1 MEGIRMSL
9 IIRPMLTLVALAL
22 LSMPAIIISCAG
34 SSAHRI
40 TSPSGTTTT
49 YILVR
54 HAEKESNDVASPLT
68 EKGRARARAL
78 IDAVVPLGVTAIYC
92 TQTRRNME
100 TVEPLS
106 EHLGIEVQTLYK
118 GGPMNAGYLADH
130 FIQDSL
136 ARHSG
141 GVILWVGNTSA
152 LGDWADNLHQIYLR
166 LGGTGQGPRA
176 YDDLFIMIVDDK
188 GRVDIQRRHYGDPV
202 L

>member
-1 MEGIRMSL
+1 MNP
-9 IIRPMLTLVALAL
+9 IIRPIKALFALAL
-22 LSMPAIIISCAG
+22 LCIPAFVISCTG
-34 SSAHRI
+34 PSAHRI

-68 EKGRARARAL
+68 EKGRERARAL
-78 IDAVVPLGVTAIYC
+78 IDAVVPLCVTAIYG
-92 TQTRRNME
+92 TQTKRNME
-100 TVEPLS
+100 TVQPLS
-106 EHLGIEVQTLYK
+106 EHLGIEVQTLYR

-176 YDDLFIMIVDDK
+176 YDDLFIMVVDDK
-188 GRVDIQRRHYGDPV
+188 GRVDIQKQNYGDPV
-202 L
+202 P

>member
-1 MEGIRMSL
+1 MNP
-9 IIRPMLTLVALAL
+9 IIRPIKALFALAL
-22 LSMPAIIISCAG
+22 LCILAFVISCTG
-34 SSAHRI
+34 PSAHRI

-68 EKGRARARAL
+68 EKGRERARAL
-78 IDAVVPLGVTAIYC
+78 IDAVVPLCVTAIYG
-92 TQTRRNME
+92 TQTKRNME
-100 TVEPLS
+100 TVQPLS
-106 EHLGIEVQTLYK
+106 EHLGIEVQTLYR

-176 YDDLFIMIVDDK
+176 YDDLFIMVVDDK
-188 GRVDIQRRHYGDPV
+188 GRVDIQKQNYGDPV
-202 L
+202 P